1 MGKIPHT
8 PEDHECLLFN
18 SRFLGEGQY
27 SPLEKGV
34 RGLFLT
40 KFFNAFHVNYNP
52 LTPFSKGESWI
63 SIECA
68 NS

>member
-18 SRFLGEGQY
+18 SCFLGEGQY

-34 RGLFLT
+34 RGNVT
-40 KFFNAFHVNYNP
+40 D
-52 LTPFSKGESWI
+52 I
-63 SIECA
+63 S
-68 NS
+68 NSPKQ